1 MGTKLTPYSLT
12 LLLGYLAISYKNV
25 GKATFSLDK
34 HLLMSSFFRL
44 LIPSFSFKFSVPKRP
59 SQEKPL
65 VFRKRAGWSLSLRF
79 YLFTIYKHTVAVFR
93 HTRRGRQI
101 SLPMVVSHHTIAGI

>member
-44 LIPSFSFKFSVPKRP
+44 LIPPFTFTSEFSVPKRP

-65 VFRKRAGWSLSLRF
+65 VFRKRAGWSL
-79 YLFTIYKHTVAVFR
+79 
-93 HTRRGRQI
+93 
-101 SLPMVVSHHTIAGI
+101 